1 MDSKKHIV
9 KDRLVYE
16 QVEGFVPLVGILL
29 LEVGMPIHIK
39 THTPLMEKLH
49 TLKGS

>member
-16 QVEGFVPLVGILL
+16 QVEGFVPMVGILL
-29 LEVGMPIHIK
+29 LEVGVPIHTK